1 MSSAGAL
8 KRNNK
13 LGDKEE
19 VAKLMESSQIAQ
31 KLEDWERK
39 KKEQQERVQTQR
51 TVRRPVLVARE
62 MCIAHIRYLCKGEPQ
77 NTAGAGHCVDAG
89 PDCGA
94 LWQSSAA
101 RRC

>member
-1 MSSAGAL
+1 M

-51 TVRRPVLVARE
+51 TVRTPVLVARE
-62 MCIAHIRYLCKGEPQ
+62 M
-77 NTAGAGHCVDAG
+77 
-89 PDCGA
+89 
-94 LWQSSAA
+94 
-101 RRC
+101 